1 MLRKGFCCLDASP
14 AGGKLAME
22 RGYVVGAENGMKKT
36 AYMMALACCAVACF
50 ADTPD
55 FDKYQVILDRKPF
68 GTAPPPESNVPAITA
83 ENSFAKTLRMSALL
97 ELDDGTMKIG
107 LIDLQSN
114 KSFYL
119 AVGDTEEGIELVS
132 ADYDQEEAV
141 VRKGAEMAVIKLQSG
156 DIQALTPAEQQA
168 RLSAPPSRR
177 PSYAERRAAR
187 QQMRAATPPPAQ
199 PKYTG
204 EELERHLQEY
214 QMEVIRQGLPPL
226 PIPLTPEMDN
236 QLVNEGVLPPV
247 P

>member
-1 MLRKGFCCLDASP
+1 MLGVK
-14 AGGKLAME
+14 
-22 RGYVVGAENGMKKT
+22 NGMKK
-36 AYMMALACCAVACF
+36 AACILVIAVCAVSAR

-55 FDKYQVILDRKPF
+55 FDKYQVILERKPF
-68 GTAPPPESNVPAITA
+68 GVAPPPESTAPAITA

-107 LIDLQSN
+107 LIDQQSN

-119 AVGDTEEGIELVS
+119 QVGESEEGIELVS
-132 ADYDQEEAV
+132 ADYDAEEAV

-187 QQMRAATPPPAQ
+187 QQMRATQPPPAQ

-236 QLVNEGVLPPV
+236 QLVAEGVLPPA